1 MLTFACLN
9 NYVIRETSSCVS
21 NYGEN
26 HMVEFIS
33 FKVILHG
40 DNQSG
45 VYGLYNERQTIVF
58 LSFKID

>member
-1 MLTFACLN
+1 
-9 NYVIRETSSCVS
+9 
-21 NYGEN
+21 
-26 HMVEFIS
+26 MVEFIS